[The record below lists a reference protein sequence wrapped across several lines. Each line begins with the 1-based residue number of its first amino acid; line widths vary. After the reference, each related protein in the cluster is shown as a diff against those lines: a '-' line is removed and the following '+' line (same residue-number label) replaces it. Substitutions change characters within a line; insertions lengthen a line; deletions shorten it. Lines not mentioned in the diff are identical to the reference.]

1 MPYNPK
7 GPPLPASL
15 NLHALAVLALIAA
28 SLYLFSRDRV
38 ALQTTGFIVL
48 LLLALGFYVFPYP
61 GVKIADFFTSFG
73 NEALVTVCALL
84 VLVKGLEVTGALQPM
99 ARVLSRAW
107 DFGPRR
113 GLAITL
119 MVAALCSAF
128 IYDTPLMAIL
138 LPVVLGCAI
147 RSQTSPSQA
156 LLPLNYA
163 VLIGGMATTIGT
175 STNML
180 ALSVAHD
187 LDVAPIGMLD
197 LAPAALVAGAIGLV
211 FVWVAAPR
219 LLPRHPALMPDTVPR
234 LFNAALHV
242 GLDSFARGRTVAEV
256 LARTQGRMR
265 IERIQRGD
273 GFVSADPESL
283 RLQAGDRIFLK
294 DRRENLK
301 EFEHL
306 LGATLYNAGD
316 PERPV
321 SAILPLATAGQQLAE
336 VVITRA
342 SPLYQRVL
350 NATDFLATYQ
360 LMPLALHRGRAAAR
374 GTREAA
380 PEVRLR
386 SGDVVLVQG
395 SREAIRNLRASSSTL
410 VLDGA
415 VDLPHTDRALA
426 AFLIFLVVVVSN
438 AAGLVPISIGALM
451 GVAAMLVAGCLGWST
466 ITQALNINII
476 MVIVGSLCLQVAMT
490 GTGGDQLI
498 GRLFVWLTQL
508 LPVPVL
514 LASVMLAVT
523 ILANLVT
530 NNAAVVLSV
539 PIGVSIARQLDL
551 PEEPFVLAIIYGANM
566 AFASAT
572 SYQTNSMVMSAGR
585 YAAADYQRI
594 GIPLTALMLPAFT
607 WMLSW
612 MYGL

>member
-1 MPYNPK
+1 MPNNQK
-7 GPPLPASL
+7 GLPLPASL
-15 NLHALAVLALIAA
+15 NMHALAVLALIAA
-28 SLYLFSRDRV
+28 SLYLFSRERV
-38 ALQTTGFIVL
+38 ALQTTGFTVL

-61 GVKIADFFTSFG
+61 NVKIADFFTNFG

-84 VLVKGLEVTGALQPM
+84 VLVKGLEATGALQPL
-99 ARVLSRAW
+99 ASGLGRAW
-107 DFGPRR
+107 GLGPRLA
-113 GLAITL
+113 LAIT
-119 MVAALCSAF
+119 MVLAAVCSAF
-128 IYDTPLMAIL
+128 IADTPLMAIL
-138 LPVVLGCAI
+138 LPVLLGCAI
-147 RSQTSPSQA
+147 RSHTSPSQV

-175 STNML
+175 STNLL
-180 ALSVAHD
+180 AVSVARE
-187 LDVAPIGMLD
+187 LGVAPIAMLD
-197 LAPAALVAGAIGLV
+197 LAPPVLLAGAIGLA
-211 FVWVAAPR
+211 FVWLAAPR
-219 LLPRHPALMPDTVPR
+219 LLPRHPALMQDTVPR

-242 GLDSFARGRTVAEV
+242 GLDSFASGRTVAEV
-256 LARTQGRMR
+256 LARTQRRMR

-273 GFVSADPESL
+273 GFLAADLESL
-283 RLQAGDRIFLK
+283 RLQPGDRMFLK
-294 DRRENLK
+294 DSPENLK
-301 EFEHL
+301 EFEQQ

-316 PERPV
+316 LERPV
-321 SAILPLATAGQQLAE
+321 SEIIPLATEGQQLAE

-342 SPLYQRVL
+342 SPLYQRML
-350 NATDFLATYQ
+350 NAAEFVATYQ
-360 LMPLALHRGRAAAR
+360 LLPLALHRGRAAER
-374 GTREAA
+374 VTGET

-395 SREAIRNLRASSSTL
+395 SRDAVRNLRASGSTL

-426 AFLIFLVVVVSN
+426 AFLIFLAVVTLNGFDVI
-438 AAGLVPISIGALM
+438 PISIGALM
-451 GVAAMLVAGCLGWST
+451 GVAAMLVTGCLNWST

-490 GTGGDQLI
+490 GTGGDQMI
-498 GRLFVWLTQL
+498 GQLFVWLTQL
-508 LPVPVL
+508 LPVPLL

-523 ILANLVT
+523 LLANLVT

-551 PEEPFVLAIIYGANM
+551 PEEPFVLGIIYAANM
-566 AFASAT
+566 AFASPT

-585 YAAADYQRI
+585 YVAADYQRI